1 MRSYVDMSGHTV
13 STRDDTR
20 EALLSALGFDV
31 STEVGVQRELERR
44 EAVRRV
50 HVVDTVAVVAANDRK
65 AMRLEVRL
73 PGEAE
78 RLSPE
83 YELTV
88 RLESGEE
95 IVSEAAAET
104 RRGSTVWLT
113 LPERL
118 ETGYHDIELR
128 ITAVGGEY
136 VTRQRRIVHP
146 GRCRDVSAALGEK
159 RAFGIWANLYSVRSE
174 RNLGVGDLTDLTRL
188 VDWVNECGGEFVG
201 INPLHSLENRGG
213 AISPYRPTSRLYG
226 NEIYLDVTVIPELQ
240 RCEAAKEM
248 LASAEGSG
256 ELDALRATSHVDYE
270 RVAALKHSVLR
281 KLYDTLRN
289 SENSWSSS
297 RKRQFAE
304 YKRREGKSLVAYATF
319 KALEGHLLEKGKPA
333 QWREWPGELQ
343 RPKAPGVAEFR
354 WANETEIDFH
364 CFVQFELDRQ
374 LGAVAS
380 RASSKMAVGIYGDL
394 ALGSDPEGAD
404 AWAWQD
410 VLVPGVSIGAPPDDF
425 ATEGQD
431 WGLPPL
437 APEALHDSG
446 YEYWIALLRA
456 NLRHAGALRLDHVMG
471 LFRQFWIPESQPAS
485 TGTYMK
491 FPAADLLGILAL
503 ESSRHNAVIVGEDLG
518 TVPRGLPGIMARWGV
533 LSSGVLYFER
543 NRRGAFRPSHAYSK
557 RALVTANTHDL
568 VPIAGHGKG
577 RDLELRRDAG
587 EYREPGAYD
596 DALRHREEDRAELR
610 RRLKMD
616 GLLPDD
622 SEEEDAAAL
631 TRAAYTFL
639 ARTPAPLVGVSLD
652 DLALEEEPVNLPGI
666 SSAGHPS
673 WSRKMSKT
681 IEGLQE
687 DEQVAETVRA
697 VVRER
702 GRG

>member
-1 MRSYVDMSGHTV
+1 M
-13 STRDDTR
+13 
-20 EALLSALGFDV
+20 
-31 STEVGVQRELERR
+31 ERR

-50 HVVDTVAVVAANDRK
+50 NVVDPVAVVAANDRK

-78 RLSPE
+78 ELSPE

-88 RLESGEE
+88 RLENGEE
-95 IVSEAAAET
+95 VVSEATAAT
-104 RRGSTVWLT
+104 RRGGTVWLT

-136 VTRQRRIVHP
+136 VTRQRRVVHP
-146 GRCRDVSAALGEK
+146 GYCKDVSAALGGE
-159 RAFGIWANLYSVRSE
+159 RAFGIWTNLYSVRSE

-188 VDWVNECGGEFVG
+188 VDWAKESGGAFVG
-201 INPLHSLENRGG
+201 VNPLHSLENRGG

-226 NEIYLDVTVIPELQ
+226 NEIYLDVTAVPEFQ
-240 RCEAAKEM
+240 GCQEAREM
-248 LASAEGSG
+248 LASAEGGG
-256 ELDALRATSHVDYE
+256 ELDALRAANHVDYE
-270 RVAALKHSVLR
+270 RVASLKHSVLR

-289 SENSWSSS
+289 SRDSWGAS

-319 KALEGHLLEKGKPA
+319 KALEGHFLEQGRPA
-333 QWREWPGELQ
+333 EWRQWPGEFQ
-343 RPKAPGVAEFR
+343 RPDAPGVAEFR
-354 WANETEIDFH
+354 WANEREIDFH
-364 CFVQFELDRQ
+364 CFVQFELGRQ

-380 RASSKMAVGIYGDL
+380 RAISELAVGIYGDL
-394 ALGSDPEGAD
+394 ALGSDPDGAD

-410 VLVPGVSIGAPPDDF
+410 VLVPGVSVGAPPDDF

-437 APEALHDSG
+437 APEALRDSG
-446 YEYWIALLRA
+446 YEYWTALLRA

-471 LFRQFWIPESQPAS
+471 LFRQFWIPASRPAS
-485 TGTYMK
+485 TGTYIK
-491 FPAADLLGILAL
+491 FPANDLLGILAL
-503 ESSRHNAVIVGEDLG
+503 ESARHDGLIVGEDLG
-518 TVPRGLPGIMARWGV
+518 TVPRGLPGIMARWGI

-543 NRRGAFRPSHAYSK
+543 NRRGTFRPSHAYSK

-577 RDLELRRDAG
+577 RDLELRYGAG
-587 EYREPGAYD
+587 EYREPGVYD
-596 DALRHREEDRAELR
+596 RARQHREEEQAELR

-616 GLLPDD
+616 GLLSDD
-622 SEEEDAAAL
+622 SEEEDSAAL
-631 TRAAYTFL
+631 TKAAYIFL

-666 SSAGHPS
+666 SSAEHPS

-681 IEGLQE
+681 ITELQE
-687 DEQVAETVRA
+687 DDQVAETLREVG
-697 VVRER
+697 RER
-702 GRG
+702 GGG